1 MLFETNIT
9 EPCQLTSYSA
19 ETLTLNS
26 LKFGFVYTSNYSWIA
41 ILLRYDK
48 NSMMA
53 HANLDNLF
61 KATKVTFETMN
72 NRTSL
77 FINYPIMEV
86 KVSQQ
91 VRILDTSSFISSVG
105 GNLGLFIGFSF
116 LDTFFAIYK
125 WFSIRFIKWIEQLMH
140 SWI

>member
-1 MLFETNIT
+1 MILKINIS
-9 EPCQLTSYSA
+9 EPCQLTSYST
-19 ETLTLNS
+19 ETLS
-26 LKFGFVYTSNYSWIA
+26 
-41 ILLRYDK
+41 YDR

-53 HANLDNLF
+53 QATLKHAF
-61 KATKVTFETMN
+61 KTTKIAFETME

-116 LDTFFAIYK
+116 SKIM
-125 WFSIRFIKWIEQLMH
+125 SFILAEIQMLTTRLQRSSRRK
-140 SWI
+140 